1 MATTRA
7 LSTANIVADKTTTDA
22 ANTAALALK
31 SDIMSEAVTDYT
43 VSASVVT
50 FNLTNGN
57 VGFLSA
63 SASSNY
69 TLNVTNPLTT
79 DGRSTTVTLFAL
91 QGATGY
97 IPSAVQVSGSVQTIK
112 WAGGTA
118 PTPTSTSGKID
129 VFSFSLVRRSAA
141 WTVLGT
147 SLLNF

>member
-7 LSTANIVADKTTTDA
+7 LSTANIVAS
-22 ANTAALALK
+22 NALK
-31 SDIMSEAVTDYT
+31 ADIMSEPVTDYT

-57 VGFLSA
+57 VGYLSA

-69 TLNVTNPLTT
+69 TLNVTNPSTT

-97 IPSAVQVSGSVQTIK
+97 IPSAVQVSGSAQTIK

-129 VFSFSLVRRSAA
+129 VFSFSLIRRSSA

>member
-1 MATTRA
+1 MAETRA
-7 LSTANIVADKTTTDA
+7 RDTAEAVATLATKADITTE
-22 ANTAALALK
+22 
-31 SDIMSEAVTDYT
+31 SVTDYT

-50 FNLTNGN
+50 FNLANGN

-63 SASSNY
+63 SAASNY
-69 TLNVTNPLTT
+69 TLNVTNPVTT

-97 IPSAVQVSGSVQTIK
+97 IPNAVQVSGSAQTVR

-118 PTPTSTSGKID
+118 PTPTSSNGKID
-129 VFSFSLVRRSAA
+129 VFSFSLIRRSSA